1 MFESE
6 LAGISE
12 ERLKYIHSFLDF
24 VNLEADGLISFDN
37 IQCIEEF
44 EVIIIIFLDFVN
56 CESKGLVS
64 CDNA

>member
-6 LAGISE
+6 LVGISE
-12 ERLKYIHSFLDF
+12 ERLKYIHSFLDI
-24 VNLEADGLISFDN
+24 VHVEADGLISFDN
-37 IQCIEEF
+37 TQCIEEF

-56 CESKGLVS
+56 CESEGLVS